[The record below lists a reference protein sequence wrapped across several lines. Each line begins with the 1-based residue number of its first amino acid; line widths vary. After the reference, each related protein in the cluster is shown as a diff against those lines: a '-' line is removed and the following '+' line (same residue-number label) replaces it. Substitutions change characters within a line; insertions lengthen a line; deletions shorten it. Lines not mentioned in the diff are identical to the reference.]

1 VRYNAI
7 MTQPRVTQAQVELA
21 LAGLPLPEIR
31 FLERTGSTN
40 TDAAQWASQGA
51 PDLALVAADEQTAG
65 RGRLQRRWLTPP
77 GVALA
82 FSLVLR
88 PDVSQEFL
96 ALILR
101 HTALGALAVTDALA
115 DLGVEAEIKWPN
127 DVLIQRRKTA
137 GILVEAHW
145 QGEHLEAIILGIGVN
160 VAREAAPPDEAVIFP
175 AGSIEHVLDRPVDR
189 LTLLRAILERI
200 LFWRERLGDREFMQV
215 WNARLAYKDEWVR
228 ISGLA
233 EDQPQLEGKVLGLD
247 ASGGLRLVDE
257 RGQVTCLQ
265 TGELH
270 LRPVDD

>member
-1 VRYNAI
+1 
-7 MTQPRVTQAQVELA
+7 MTQPRVTHAQVESA

-88 PDVSQEFL
+88 PDFSQEIP

-115 DLGVEAEIKWPN
+115 ALGITAEIKWPN

-137 GILVEAHW
+137 GILAEAHW
-145 QGEHLEAIILGIGVN
+145 QGEHLQAIILGIGVN
-160 VAREAAPPDEAVIFP
+160 VAREAAPPDEVVIFP
-175 AGSIEHVLDRPVDR
+175 AGSIEHVLDEPVDR
-189 LTLLRAILERI
+189 LALLRAILERI
-200 LFWRERLGDREFMQV
+200 LFWRARLGDPEFMRV
-215 WNARLAYKDEWVR
+215 WDARLAYKDEWVR
-228 ISGLA
+228 VSGAA
-233 EDQPQLEGKVLGLD
+233 EDQPQIEGKLLGLD
-247 ASGGLRLVDE
+247 ASGGLRLADE
-257 RGQVTCLQ
+257 RGQVACLQ